1 MDTKAHSLSS
11 FPDAKAN
18 VGLLWRKDDHRSR
31 ILYSS
36 RDSRTHRLSFYCMP
50 MVSLKLNRLDNCL
63 QLFRFDMQS
72 KQMQRWA
79 NLHFTDYERKALRN
93 NPKEYL

>member
-1 MDTKAHSLSS
+1 
-11 FPDAKAN
+11 
-18 VGLLWRKDDHRSR
+18 
-31 ILYSS
+31 
-36 RDSRTHRLSFYCMP
+36 MP

-93 NPKEYL
+93 TPKEYF